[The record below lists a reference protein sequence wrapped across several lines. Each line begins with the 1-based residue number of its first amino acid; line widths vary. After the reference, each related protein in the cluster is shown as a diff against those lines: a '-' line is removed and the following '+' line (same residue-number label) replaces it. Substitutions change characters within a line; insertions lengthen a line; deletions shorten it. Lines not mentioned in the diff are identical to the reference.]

1 MITASRSANLAG
13 VLLLALAA
21 GTSTASAEPPNAG
34 GLGDNDSIFIDG
46 KNFQVVPGK
55 ANGEIA
61 DRLTT
66 MGAREL
72 GPGAIIFRSGDKL
85 YIAGAPT
92 GTPELEPQK
101 GPILITYEP
110 PKNPELK
117 DIYERVKRRQALEM
131 VKLLLSPFILPVDLN
146 IKMLDCDGVANAW
159 FDRDGKKRTIRICY
173 EYIKE
178 VMDKLPKETT
188 PQGIEPH
195 DAMIGQFMFA
205 VLHETG
211 HAMFDIFDVPLFG
224 HQEDAADQFATWIML
239 QFGGERAHRLI
250 RGAAYSYIGF
260 IKALK
265 DKPKVTIPLAAFS
278 SDHGQPEERFY
289 NLACLAYGYDP
300 KIFVKVIA
308 LDYLPEGRAKKCKFE
323 YEDITFAMHQLIGP
337 HIDQEQKKKVLA
349 NTWVTDEQPAAAN
362 APVAAS
368 PAPATNPADAAT
380 PTAAA
385 NPPAAEKKPPAAL
398 K

>member
-1 MITASRSANLAG
+1 MIIASRSANLVG

-21 GTSTASAEPPNAG
+21 GGSTAVAQTPNAG
-34 GLGDNDSIFIDG
+34 SLGDNDSIFIDG
-46 KNFQVVPGK
+46 KNFQIVPGK
-55 ANGEIA
+55 AHDDIA
-61 DRLTT
+61 NRLTT

-92 GTPELEPQK
+92 GTPALEPQK
-101 GPILITYEP
+101 GPVIITYEP
-110 PKNPELK
+110 PKNPALK

-131 VKLLLSPFILPVDLN
+131 VKLLLSPLILPVDLN

-159 FDRDGKKRTIRICY
+159 FDRDGKNRTIRICY

-195 DAMIGQFMFA
+195 DAMVGQFMFA

-211 HAMFDIFDVPLFG
+211 HAVFDIFEVPIFG
-224 HQEDAADQFATWIML
+224 HQEDAADDFATWVML

-265 DKPKVTIPLAAFS
+265 DKPNVTLPLAAFS
-278 SDHGQPEERFY
+278 SDHGQPEARFY

-300 KIFVKVIA
+300 KIFVKVVA
-308 LDYLPEGRAKKCKFE
+308 LDYLPESRAKKCKFE
-323 YEDITFAMHQLIGP
+323 YDDITFAMHQLISP
-337 HIDQEQKKKVLA
+337 HVDQEQKKKVFA
-349 NTWVTDEQPAAAN
+349 NTWVTDEQPEAAKAPTAAN
-362 APVAAS
+362 
-368 PAPATNPADAAT
+368 PAPAANPAT
-380 PTAAA
+380 AA
-385 NPPAAEKKPPAAL
+385 NPDAEKRPPAAL